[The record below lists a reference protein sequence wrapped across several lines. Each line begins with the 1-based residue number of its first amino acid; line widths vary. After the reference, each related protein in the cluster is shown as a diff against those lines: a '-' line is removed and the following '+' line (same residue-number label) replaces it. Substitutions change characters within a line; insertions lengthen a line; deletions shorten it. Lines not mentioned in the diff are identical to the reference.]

1 MQTLTEVE
9 DGTKMVRSR
18 LLVTQLNTHI
28 ESYTVEWAALVL
40 LVLFWVFH
48 GARNLVILQLG
59 MTIHIVL
66 VFEVILSFTVLT
78 LIISQSTLLL

>member
-1 MQTLTEVE
+1 MI
-9 DGTKMVRSR
+9 R
-18 LLVTQLNTHI
+18 LNRIVSFYEANSLGVGTHI